1 MTRQSILVAGIG
13 NVFLGDDA
21 FGVEVARRLQTLP
34 LPPQVLVRDF
44 GIRGFDLAYALLEN
58 PELVILVDAAQRGL
72 PAGSLQVLEPEFLE
86 TAAHDHDRHSPQTH
100 SMVPTRA
107 IEMARAM
114 GATPARMYI
123 VCCEP
128 ATFGPPETGRE
139 GLSAPVAL
147 AVEGAVRLIEQLIDQ
162 HLHALCTNSR

>member
-1 MTRQSILVAGIG
+1 MTGRSILVAGVG

-21 FGVEVARRLQTLP
+21 FGVEVVRRLQTSP
-34 LPPQVLVRDF
+34 LSRQVAVRDF

-58 PELVILVDAAQRGL
+58 PEFVILVDAAERGL
-72 PAGSLQVLEPEFLE
+72 PPGTLHVLELE
-86 TAAHDHDRHSPQTH
+86 SLEAAAHDHDRHSPQTH
-100 SMVPTRA
+100 SMVPTRS

-114 GATPARMYI
+114 GATPGKMYI

-147 AVEGAVRLIEQLIDQ
+147 AVDGAVRLIEQLIEE
-162 HLHALCTNSR
+162 HLRALCTNSR